1 VVDVYLG
8 AHMPVSGGLEL
19 AFERIRS
26 IGGTALQVFTRNQ
39 RQWRIPPLEKR
50 TVLAFR
56 KAWKEWGDLPVAA
69 HDSYLINLAAS
80 DLSIR
85 RRSVTALSAELGRAE
100 ALGIRFL
107 VMHPGA
113 HTGQGLERGL
123 EICAKGLDRAIE
135 RSGTGEV
142 TVLLETTAGQ
152 GTGLGSTF
160 EELAEIIGRSS
171 HPDRIGVC
179 LDTCHAFAA
188 GYELRTS
195 KGYRRTMSRFDETV
209 GLERLML
216 LHLNDSRGG
225 LGSRLDRH
233 EHIGKGAIGLEGFR
247 LLVRDRRFRR
257 IPMIL
262 ETPKGKDLGEDVRN
276 LEVLRSLAR

>member
-1 VVDVYLG
+1 
-8 AHMPVSGGLEL
+8 MPVSGGLEL

-26 IGGTALQVFTRNQ
+26 IGGTAMQIFTRNQ
-39 RQWRIPPLEKR
+39 RQWRVPPLGKG
-50 TVLAFR
+50 TVRAFR
-56 KAWKEWGDLPVAA
+56 EAWGEWGDLPVAA

-85 RRSVTALSAELGRAE
+85 RRSVNAFSTELRRAE

-123 EICAKGLDRAIE
+123 EICARGLDRAIE

-160 EELAEIIGRSS
+160 EELAGIIGRSS

-179 LDTCHAFAA
+179 FDTCHAFAA
-188 GYELRTS
+188 GYELRTR

-257 IPMIL
+257 TPMIL
-262 ETPKGKDLGEDVRN
+262 ETPKGKDLAEDARN
-276 LEVLRSLAR
+276 LGVLRSLAR